1 MSSLLAFDIV
11 TTDLKELELNL
22 KKEVTDKF
30 SNVVW
35 DEKPFETEVNWKTYY
50 KLYGAGETTKTKST
64 RRCLDQD
71 QSTDAIGFRC
81 AMDRMGAPSSDL
93 RENQRRGTDYSKKKM
108 GSNRR

>member
-1 MSSLLAFDIV
+1 MSSLLAFDVV

-35 DEKPFETEVNWKTYY
+35 DEKPFETEMNWKTYY

-64 RRCLDQD
+64 RRCLDHYRSFKKSLGE
-71 QSTDAIGFRC
+71 STKYVVGI
-81 AMDRMGAPSSDL
+81 
-93 RENQRRGTDYSKKKM
+93 
-108 GSNRR
+108 